1 MKIFSRKKRIE
12 EEFDELYYLKLI
24 DESVIKAGQILELTE
39 FEDDDWSDDRDE
51 RYEAIYHCG
60 TCTVRVVL
68 ETVWPAIEAYIDYS
82 KRVSNEI

>member
-12 EEFDELYYLKLI
+12 EEFDELYYLKLV
-24 DESVIKAGQILELTE
+24 DEAVVKAGQILELTE
-39 FEDDDWSDDRDE
+39 FEDADWSDDRDE
-51 RYEAIYHCG
+51 RYEEIYHCG

-82 KRVSNEI
+82 KRVDNG